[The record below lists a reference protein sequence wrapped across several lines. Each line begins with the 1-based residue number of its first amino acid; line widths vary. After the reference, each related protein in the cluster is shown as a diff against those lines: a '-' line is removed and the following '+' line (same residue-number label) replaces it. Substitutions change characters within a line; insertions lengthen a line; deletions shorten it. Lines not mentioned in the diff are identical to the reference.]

1 MLDLAFLLA
10 LGYSPLGGDAW
21 AVLGWLGI
29 IVTLVLTVGT
39 VGMDRAWKDLR
50 QVWALPLIP
59 LYSVFTSL
67 AMVAALGQEL
77 RQHLR
82 RRLASGLETSVSGSA
97 TAVAVTSSRML
108 DDDAWRALRRAWSQA
123 AHKDG
128 TGLSSPTPDV
138 VGSPLSRLGAVHHTI
153 TQELGN

>member
-1 MLDLAFLLA
+1 MMTDIIPIVPVLIVAITACAVLLA
-10 LGYSPLGGDAW
+10 EAFRREDDWMP
-21 AVLGWLGI
+21 VGWLGV

-39 VGMDRAWKDLR
+39 VGMDRAWKNLR
-50 QVWALPLIP
+50 QVWSLPLIP

-82 RRLASGLETSVSGSA
+82 RRLASWLEVSVSEGA
-97 TAVAVTSSRML
+97 TAVAITSARRL

-128 TGLSSPTPDV
+128 AGLSSPHRM
-138 VGSPLSRLGAVHHTI
+138 S
-153 TQELGN
+153 